1 MLAFSIKYAVSE
13 YKPFGLEKQF
23 VSTVFYE
30 FNERVSS
37 RFAMVA
43 ASGETKNYS
52 RVASALDF
60 NWGE

>member
-1 MLAFSIKYAVSE
+1 MLAFNIEYAVSE

-23 VSTVFYE
+23 VSTVFNK

-43 ASGETKNYS
+43 ASRETRNYCGVELQHS
-52 RVASALDF
+52 F
-60 NWGE
+60 F